1 MAIAKKCDRCG
12 KYYDKN
18 TGYKQKVRG
27 TYYYEDGMC
36 FTTVTDACADYKDL
50 CDDCL
55 EELHMFLNGAKLIFE
70 DGKND

>member
-1 MAIAKKCDRCG
+1 MATAKKCDRCG

-18 TGYKQKVRG
+18 IEHKQKVRG

-36 FTTVTDACADYKDL
+36 FTTVAGVYGYDKYL

-55 EELHMFLNGAKLIFE
+55 DKLHMFLNGAELILE